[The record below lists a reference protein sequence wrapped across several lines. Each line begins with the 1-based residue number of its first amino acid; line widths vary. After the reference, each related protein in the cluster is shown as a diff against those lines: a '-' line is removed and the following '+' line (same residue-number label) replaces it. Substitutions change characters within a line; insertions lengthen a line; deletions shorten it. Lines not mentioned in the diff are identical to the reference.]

1 MSKFIKTFHT
11 GNHYHAKK
19 PIWTYRI
26 SRYGAKPGLER
37 RRPRFSLSVYNR
49 SADKTN
55 EFLAGEAK
63 GKSIT
68 AAYTLRE
75 FVDSL
80 ERPRIIQIMVKAGI
94 AVDEVINQ
102 LKPLLD
108 KGRHRY
114 RRRQLVFPRHRAAG
128 KGIRSSRPALY
139 RHGCFGRRRGRAA
152 RPKPHAR
159 RHARGIRLY

>member
-1 MSKFIKTFHT
+1 MPKNQF
-11 GNHYHAKK
+11 
-19 PIWTYRI
+19 
-26 SRYGAKPGLER
+26 GLIGLAVMGQNLVLNAADHG
-37 RRPRFSLSVYNR
+37 FLVSVYNR

-63 GKSIT
+63 GKTIT

-80 ERPRIIQIMVKAGI
+80 ERPRIIQIMVKAGV

-108 KGRHRY
+108 KGDIVIDGGNSFSPTPSGGQRN
-114 RRRQLVFPRHRAAG
+114 
-128 KGIRSSRPALY
+128 
-139 RHGCFGRRRGRAA
+139 
-152 RPKPHAR
+152 
-159 RHARGIRLY
+159 